1 MLSNTPMI
9 AEAIRAQSR
18 YRRTPSLNRAIATA
32 AYSRHN
38 AGLLIGRPA
47 DAISRRSTTF
57 GNIKCAEGL
66 GGQATMDC
74 SISAAL
80 MGGKNETP

>member
-1 MLSNTPMI
+1 VPDLDTG
-9 AEAIRAQSR
+9 E
-18 YRRTPSLNRAIATA
+18 RRPSTSLNRAIAMV

-47 DAISRRSTTF
+47 DATSRRSTGF
-57 GNIKCAEGL
+57 GITKCAAGL
-66 GGQATMDC
+66 GCWATKDC

-80 MGGKNETP
+80 MEEKNETR